1 MTAVVENIRQQI
13 DRLAPEEVQELF
25 ADLEC
30 DYAIRVV
37 RTADSPINVEEL
49 SAVDQAKLAALRQD
63 IQIAAD
69 SLDRGEGIEIDWD
82 AKLAR
87 RHEAFALRQKKSA

>member
-25 ADLEC
+25 AGLEC

-37 RTADSPINVEEL
+37 HTEIKVEEL
-49 SAVDQAKLAALRQD
+49 NAADQAKIAALRED
-63 IQIAAD
+63 IQLAAD
-69 SLDRGEGIEIDWD
+69 GLDRGEGIEIDWD

-87 RHEAFALRQKKSA
+87 RHAAFALRQQTA